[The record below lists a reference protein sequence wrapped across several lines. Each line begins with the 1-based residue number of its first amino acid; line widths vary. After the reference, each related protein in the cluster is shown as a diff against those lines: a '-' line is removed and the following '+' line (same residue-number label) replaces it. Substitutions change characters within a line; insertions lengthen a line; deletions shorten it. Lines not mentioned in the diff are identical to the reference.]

1 MYIFL
6 LHLYLLSTSLC
17 LHYTS
22 FTHLITRLL
31 KTLKFFAKEPRSQLE
46 LSRFDY
52 FFLQQIATTLLIQP
66 LKFQILKLCFL
77 NPIGHFLPRPW
88 FKFAGYLTPTFFMT
102 PGFST
107 HWLARLARL
116 ARLAQ
121 LGLIDATRQ
130 LKKEPRF
137 DFPYQMM

>member
-77 NPIGHFLPRPW
+77 KSYRP
-88 FKFAGYLTPTFFMT
+88 FFTPA
-102 PGFST
+102 
-107 HWLARLARL
+107 LV
-116 ARLAQ
+116 
-121 LGLIDATRQ
+121 
-130 LKKEPRF
+130 
-137 DFPYQMM
+137 